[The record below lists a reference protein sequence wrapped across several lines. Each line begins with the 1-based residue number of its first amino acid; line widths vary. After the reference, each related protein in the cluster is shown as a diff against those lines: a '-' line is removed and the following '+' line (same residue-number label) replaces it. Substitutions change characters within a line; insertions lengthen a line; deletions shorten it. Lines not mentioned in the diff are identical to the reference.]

1 MKTHLF
7 ALILLMFTIAVAA
20 DRNSVATH
28 AAKPFESRATGYSAV
43 YPIIKVYFV
52 SDMFSAEQRRALWD
66 AMQNWTSSR
75 RTAGA
80 KITFVDLGETNGLI
94 DCHSCLTVIRE
105 EIFTSN
111 RKWRSSFN
119 RLRQDHTGRTVSAW
133 IGLDRTASSTAA
145 LRELMLKALERGLG
159 AA

>member
-1 MKTHLF
+1 
-7 ALILLMFTIAVAA
+7 MFTIALAA
-20 DRNSVATH
+20 ERDSVVTH
-28 AAKPFESRATGYSAV
+28 AADPVEPPAIVYSAV
-43 YPIIKVYFV
+43 DPIIKVYFV
-52 SDMFSAEQRRALWD
+52 SDMFSAEQRKALWD

-80 KITFVDLGETNGLI
+80 KITFLDLGETKGLI
-94 DCHSCLTVIRE
+94 DCHSCLTVVRE
-105 EIFTSN
+105 EILTSN

-119 RLRQDHTGRTVSAW
+119 RLRQDHAGRTVSAW
-133 IGLDRTASSTAA
+133 IGLDRTASTTAG